1 MQAHIISAVLQKAAQ
16 APALAGIYIKSVSI
30 SAARELS
37 HDPIITI
44 TWSMP
49 DSSAYIESPSHSMP
63 GVSASIISRPSDTTM
78 SLPREMASPADIE
91 DVVIAD
97 AWALGAWDLCR
108 IERAPLPAG
117 ADWLESR
124 YGLVGDFGRS
134 DISIAGHPLSVGTR
148 ATPEVC
154 EIAARDGYVTW
165 RFVPLSLATPT
176 ARRQWAGKD
185 TTLQPDCTRM
195 GEPGGYRGQ
204 WRHPA
209 DAGTAAEHQYRLGR
223 GNHGN
228 RSKSGQG
235 RKA

>member
-1 MQAHIISAVLQKAAQ
+1 MQANIISAVLQKAAQ

-30 SAARELS
+30 SAVRVLS
-37 HDPIITI
+37 HDPILTI

-49 DSSAYIESPSHSMP
+49 DSSAYIDAP
-63 GVSASIISRPSDTTM
+63 GLSIPGASASIISRPSDTTM

-108 IERAPLPAG
+108 IEGAPLPAG
-117 ADWLESR
+117 ANWPESR
-124 YGLVGDFGRS
+124 YGLAGAFGRC
-134 DISIAGHPLSVGTR
+134 DISIAGQPLSAGTR
-148 ATPEVC
+148 ATAHVC

-165 RFVPLSLATPT
+165 RFVPLTLATPT
-176 ARRQWAGKD
+176 ARRRWAGKD
-185 TTLQPDCTRM
+185 TTLQQDCTRL

-204 WRHPA
+204 WRHPVEPH
-209 DAGTAAEHQYRLGR
+209 TAREQQYRLGR